1 MGCCQR
7 ICKVSSPFLVLADS
21 RLFSRYVDTP
31 RAVVRK
37 LKFGPGKGN
46 RRIIMLYSNRM
57 EIRDVSEVL
66 LYQYTLTAKIHALPI
81 GCTGRSAEM
90 G

>member
-1 MGCCQR
+1 M
-7 ICKVSSPFLVLADS
+7 
-21 RLFSRYVDTP
+21 
-31 RAVVRK
+31 RK

-66 LYQYTLTAKIHALPI
+66 LYQYTLTAKIHALII